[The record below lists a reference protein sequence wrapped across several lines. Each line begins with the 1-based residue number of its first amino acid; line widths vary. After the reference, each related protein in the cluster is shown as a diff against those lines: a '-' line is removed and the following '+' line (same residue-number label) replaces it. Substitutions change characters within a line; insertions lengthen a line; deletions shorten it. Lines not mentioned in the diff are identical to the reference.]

1 MASRVVRIRLPL
13 GYFAV
18 IGLVATGFATL
29 GTGKDLDPNSNTD
42 WLGVIAGD
50 EAGSEAEL
58 AAEMAELFASNAP
71 FRVIPVPGDSGLQNI
86 SRLLNDRHIDVG
98 FVSTDVLADAKT
110 QSSVPNLA
118 NKLQVVA
125 RFCPQEVHVVTRAD
139 IKSLAE
145 LAGRKVNFGPAGGSS
160 AVTAAILFQALN
172 IEVEPLA
179 LDGHTAIEQLTQGA
193 IAAAVIIGA
202 KPTPLIAAIPAGSGL
217 QLLPIKFSAS
227 LEDAYLPTGFD
238 HDDYPNLIEMET
250 EIPSVATGMVLLTA
264 ASKDDQAMPT
274 ALRAWST
281 RSSLASASSR
291 RTAGIQNGARSIS
304 RRACRGGPGTRRP
317 RLGYYSIRTKARRR
331 ASRQRSRL
339 AQLSQVCPRAKIR
352 GKPCSKTSSSGSALR
367 GISALFLSEGEAGRV
382 TPGGKTARFSNT
394 EYDHDG
400 FHHALP
406 GRAWFATAAS
416 TARPRSFHA
425 GKSGG
430 HPRRALGRNPPK
442 CLSAERVAAA
452 SEARSLPHNA
462 TPFACGAAQGLDSG

>member
-202 KPTPLIAAIPAGSGL
+202 KPTPLIAEIPAGSGL

-238 HDDYPNLIEMET
+238 HNDYPSLIEMET

-264 ASKDDQAMPT
+264 ASKDDQGHADRVARLVDTVFSRFGELKKDGRHPKWREINLAASLPGWT
-274 ALRAWST
+274 RNPAAAAWLLQHSDE
-281 RSSLASASSR
+281 SAPK
-291 RTAGIQNGARSIS
+291 GQ
-304 RRACRGGPGTRRP
+304 
-317 RLGYYSIRTKARRR
+317 
-331 ASRQRSRL
+331 Q
-339 AQLSQVCPRAKIR
+339 AKI
-352 GKPCSKTSSSGSALR
+352 
-367 GISALFLSEGEAGRV
+367 EA
-382 TPGGKTARFSNT
+382 
-394 EYDHDG
+394 
-400 FHHALP
+400 
-406 GRAWFATAAS
+406 
-416 TARPRSFHA
+416 
-425 GKSGG
+425 
-430 HPRRALGRNPPK
+430 
-442 CLSAERVAAA
+442 
-452 SEARSLPHNA
+452 
-462 TPFACGAAQGLDSG
+462 GAAQSSLPAGQDQREALFKNFIEWQHAKGH

>member
-1 MASRVVRIRLPL
+1 MASRVVRIRLPF

-29 GTGKDLDPNSNTD
+29 GTGKDLDTNSNTD

-202 KPTPLIAAIPAGSGL
+202 KPTPLIAEIPAGSGL

-264 ASKDDQAMPT
+264 ASKDDQGHADRVARLVDTVFSRFGELKKDGRHPKWREINLAASLPGWT
-274 ALRAWST
+274 RNPAAAAWLLQHSDE
-281 RSSLASASSR
+281 SAPK
-291 RTAGIQNGARSIS
+291 GQ
-304 RRACRGGPGTRRP
+304 
-317 RLGYYSIRTKARRR
+317 
-331 ASRQRSRL
+331 Q
-339 AQLSQVCPRAKIR
+339 AKI
-352 GKPCSKTSSSGSALR
+352 
-367 GISALFLSEGEAGRV
+367 EA
-382 TPGGKTARFSNT
+382 
-394 EYDHDG
+394 
-400 FHHALP
+400 
-406 GRAWFATAAS
+406 
-416 TARPRSFHA
+416 
-425 GKSGG
+425 
-430 HPRRALGRNPPK
+430 
-442 CLSAERVAAA
+442 
-452 SEARSLPHNA
+452 
-462 TPFACGAAQGLDSG
+462 GAAQSSLPAGQDQREALFKNFIEWQRAKGH